1 MDKFATLE
9 PVKLY
14 APALAAPSSGRFL
27 GRSTA
32 KAPPVQ
38 IQHLIGRLPADLHIL
53 VLQFLALPD
62 VPAYSRCSRALSE
75 FALDERVWEAKWQ
88 SLGVERHRLAGVL
101 DELEAKSKGKGKA
114 SAARAH
120 AVPPTMDGDIADDD
134 FGDFASGAGGEG
146 SGKAPQEW
154 DGFTSALQAVSLSS
168 HPSVITGVATSS
180 KPTFRHKF
188 IRVHTLLKPL
198 LPALSAPPHQ
208 ILATLFPP
216 PAPPLLKQS
225 QTLHLLALYLSPAV
239 RPVRSFETLHASLR
253 AAVDRFQA
261 NLLSAFDVADGKHD
275 ETGMREAAFAS
286 WEVWEGHL
294 SSRAIPVGEWETGKV
309 WGEKRE
315 IFYEQGRWRP
325 LDNFTC
331 VLLLGMSLAC

>member
-14 APALAAPSSGRFL
+14 APASAPLTSGRFL
-27 GRSTA
+27 GRTTA

-38 IQHLIGRLPADLHIL
+38 IQHLIGRLPADLHIA

-62 VPAYSRCSRALSE
+62 IPAYSRCSRTLSE
-75 FALDERVWEAKWQ
+75 LARDERVWEMKWRC
-88 SLGVERHRLAGVL
+88 LGVERHRLTGVL
-101 DELEAKSKGKGKA
+101 DELEAKGKGKA

-120 AVPPTMDGDIADDD
+120 TVPPTVDGDIADDD
-134 FGDFASGAGGEG
+134 FGDFASGSGAGGTE
-146 SGKAPQEW
+146 APQEW
-154 DGFTSALQAVSLSS
+154 DGFTSAVQAVSLSS
-168 HPSVITGVATSS
+168 HPSVITGAATSS
-180 KPTFRHKF
+180 KPTYRQKF
-188 IRVHTLLKPL
+188 IRVHLLLKPL

-225 QTLHLLALYLSPAV
+225 QTLHLLAQYLSSAV
-239 RPVRSFETLHASLR
+239 RPVRSSENLHASLR

-261 NLLSAFDVADGKHD
+261 NLLSAFDIADGKHD
-275 ETGMREAAFAS
+275 EAGMREAAFAS

-294 SSRAIPVGEWETGKV
+294 SSHSIPVAEWEMGKV

-325 LDNFTC
+325 LDNFT
-331 VLLLGMSLAC
+331 